1 MNLTL
6 LSVTVTACNRP
17 KSIVSVDILCPAEFA
32 ALYYKDYKI
41 PSDETNDAET
51 DILTDEIAEL

>member
-1 MNLTL
+1 M
-6 LSVTVTACNRP
+6 SVTVTACNRP

-41 PSDETNDAET
+41 PSDETNDAEP